1 MARSGAT
8 TKPISEQEDISRSEK
23 LGDEAS
29 SGQPDRSN
37 APSGQ
42 RGIRPPQSPSK
53 VSSSRSQQ
61 SPKLVREQGWLTY
74 WLASARTR

>member
-8 TKPISEQEDISRSEK
+8 VKLMSEQEDISRSEK

-29 SGQPDRSN
+29 SGQPANSN
-37 APSGQ
+37 APSEEPGA
-42 RGIRPPQSPSK
+42 RPPQSPSK

-61 SPKLVREQGWLTY
+61 SPKLVREAGWLT
-74 WLASARTR
+74 